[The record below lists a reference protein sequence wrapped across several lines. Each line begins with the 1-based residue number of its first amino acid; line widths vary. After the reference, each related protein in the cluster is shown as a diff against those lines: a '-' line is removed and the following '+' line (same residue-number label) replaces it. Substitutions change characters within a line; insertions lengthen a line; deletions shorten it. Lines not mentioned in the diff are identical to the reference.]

1 MKTFVLRRN
10 EDVTGISGIGDVAEG
25 VVFNSGKVVVAW
37 DPTMTLAKVVT
48 VVVFDSIEDVEKLHG
63 HDGKTEIV
71 WT

>member
-1 MKTFVLRRN
+1 
-10 EDVTGISGIGDVAEG
+10 
-25 VVFNSGKVVVAW
+25 
-37 DPTMTLAKVVT
+37 VVT

>member
-48 VVVFDSIEDVEKLHG
+48 VVVFD
-63 HDGKTEIV
+63 
-71 WT
+71 